1 MGKIEEI
8 KKEIDNI
15 DNMIKHLRQS
25 TDGLWNYINDHI
37 NTTISMMMEIVEWA
51 QQIVNSGIEFPINTV
66 VQQIQNMNESY
77 TAKDEVLLADTL
89 EYEIK
94 NTFYVYM
101 ENN

>member
-37 NTTISMMMEIVEWA
+37 STTISMMMEIVEWA
-51 QQIVNSGIEFPINTV
+51 QHSKQWNRISDKYC
-66 VQQIQNMNESY
+66 S
-77 TAKDEVLLADTL
+77 AADS
-89 EYEIK
+89 EYE
-94 NTFYVYM
+94 
-101 ENN
+101 